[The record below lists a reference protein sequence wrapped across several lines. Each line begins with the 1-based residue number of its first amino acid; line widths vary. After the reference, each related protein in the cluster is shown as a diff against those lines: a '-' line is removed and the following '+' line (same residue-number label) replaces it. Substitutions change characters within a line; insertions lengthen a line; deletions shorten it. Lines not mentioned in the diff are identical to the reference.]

1 MEKKY
6 LTISALNKYLKH
18 KFDTDENL
26 QVVFLKGEISNLKG
40 TTGHLYFS
48 LKDENAR
55 ISAVMFKG
63 AARRLTFTPKDGQT
77 VLVYGK
83 VSIYEATGNYQIYIE
98 DMKEDG
104 LGSLHVAFEN
114 LKKEL
119 FEKGLFDE
127 AHKKE
132 IPKIPDK
139 IGIITAENGAAVKD
153 ILTTL
158 KRRFPFAETYVFPSL
173 VQGKTAHE
181 SIVSSIKKADD
192 FGLDVII
199 LGRGGGSIEDLWS
212 FNEKDVAY
220 AIFEAKTPIISA
232 VGHEVDFT
240 ISDFVADKRAPTPTA
255 AAEIVAPNFVNIL
268 TNIDNAKVR
277 SRSVIENKLKYLK
290 SMYGSFKDHYILKN
304 PLVLYQNK
312 QQQKDIYVENL
323 NKLILDKKSKL
334 VIKYDS
340 LMKSYIIE
348 KPELLFKEPKN
359 DLINKIDKLNI
370 LNPLNTIK
378 RGYTIVKKEGS
389 LVSAKNIKKDDL
401 INIKFKDGDIDALVK
416 EVNYER

>member
-1 MEKKY
+1 MENKY
-6 LTISALNKYLKH
+6 LTVSALNKYLKH

-26 QVVFLKGEISNLKG
+26 STVFLKGEISNLKG

-55 ISAVMFKG
+55 VSAVMFKG
-63 AARRLTFTPKDGQT
+63 STKRLTFTPKDGQT
-77 VLVYGK
+77 VLVIGR
-83 VSIYEATGNYQIYIE
+83 VSVYEVTGNYQIYIE

-119 FEKGLFDE
+119 DGLGLFKE
-127 AHKKE
+127 ENKKE
-132 IPKIPDK
+132 LPKIPNK

-158 KRRFPFAETYVFPSL
+158 KRRYPFAETYLFPSL
-173 VQGKTAHE
+173 VQGKNAHE
-181 SIVSSIKKADD
+181 SIVSAIKKADQ
-192 FGLDVII
+192 FRLDVII

-255 AAEIVAPNFVNIL
+255 AAEIVAPNFINIL
-268 TNIDNAKVR
+268 TNIDNVKIRANKI
-277 SRSVIENKLKYLK
+277 IENKLKYIQNVFI
-290 SMYGSFKDHYILKN
+290 SYKDHYILKN
-304 PLVLYQNK
+304 PFVLYQNK
-312 QQQKDIYVENL
+312 QQQKDQYVEIL
-323 NKLILDKKSKL
+323 NQLIINKKN
-334 VIKYDS
+334 S
-340 LMKSYIIE
+340 LHNIYNNIIKSYIIE
-348 KPELLFKEPKN
+348 KPELITKDYHNSLN
-359 DLINKIDKLNI
+359 NKIDKLNI
-370 LNPLNTIK
+370 LNPLNTLK
-378 RGYTIVKKEGS
+378 RGYTIVKKDDK
-389 LVSAKNIKKDDL
+389 VVKIKDL
-401 INIKFKDGDIDALVK
+401 QINDKITIKFKDGNVNTLVK
-416 EVNYER
+416 EVNYE